1 MSVFRQNGSPRRS
14 NDSSSIIKHTA
25 VRTRRSA
32 PSSSEWGTAP
42 FADLITDLSLP
53 VTFDDEHM
61 HEFIDWN
68 QNRVYKLERG
78 EGECTA

>member
-1 MSVFRQNGSPRRS
+1 MSEFRQKRVPEAVERFVQHYQAHRRT
-14 NDSSSIIKHTA
+14 DEA
-25 VRTRRSA
+25 FSA
-32 PSSSEWGTAP
+32 FVKRVGTFP

-68 QNRVYKLERG
+68 QSRVYKLERG